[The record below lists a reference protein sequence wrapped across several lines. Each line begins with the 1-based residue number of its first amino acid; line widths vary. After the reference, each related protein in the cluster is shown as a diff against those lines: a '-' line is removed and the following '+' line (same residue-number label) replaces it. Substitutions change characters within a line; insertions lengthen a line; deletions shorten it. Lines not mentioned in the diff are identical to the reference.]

1 MLRWAPWTKFDAL
14 GQEMT
19 PLYIKYHD
27 QEWGVPAHDDHTLF
41 EMINLEGAQAGLSW
55 ITILRKRENYRKAF
69 NQFNIQKILKYDAK
83 KKAELMQNAG
93 IVRNKLKINAV
104 IENAKAYLAVK
115 KEFGSLGQ
123 YIWSFVDGKTIPYSE
138 RKKAV
143 TISEAM
149 SKDLKKRGFRFVG
162 PTICFAFMQAIGM
175 VEDHARDC
183 FKAKK

>member
-1 MLRWAPWTKFDAL
+1 MNRCTWTAND
-14 GQEMT
+14 

-27 QEWGVPAHDDHTLF
+27 QEWGVPSHDDHHLF

-69 NQFNIQKILKYDAK
+69 NQFNVNKIIKYDAK

-104 IENAKAYLAVK
+104 IENARAYLEVI
-115 KEFGSLGQ
+115 KEFKSFDR
-123 YIWSFVDGKTIPYSE
+123 YIWSFVDGKPILSSQ
-138 RKKAV
+138 RNQAIK
-143 TISEAM
+143 ISEIM
-149 SKDLKKRGFRFVG
+149 SKDLKKRGFRFIG

-175 VEDHARDC
+175 INDHSKEC
-183 FKAKK
+183 FLAKVKY